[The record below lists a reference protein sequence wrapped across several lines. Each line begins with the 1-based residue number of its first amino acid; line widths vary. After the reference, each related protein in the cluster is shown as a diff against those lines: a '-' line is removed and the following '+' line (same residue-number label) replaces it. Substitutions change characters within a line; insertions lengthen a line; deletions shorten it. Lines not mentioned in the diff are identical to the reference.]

1 MPFEA
6 KKDMHES
13 KNGNTNENCVYGK
26 KKVQIIFRRKNGS
39 FGAVVSDFPHKLAM
53 RK

>member
-1 MPFEA
+1 M
-6 KKDMHES
+6 
-13 KNGNTNENCVYGK
+13 KNGNTDEKYAYGK